1 MFFNNLWMYKKINVM
16 NGLTIAAIVFLV
28 LLVVVWLPLL
38 IISMRKAWKETV
50 SRPAHPIPMTKDEA
64 EKIDHIKANDA
75 RMQDEVNKTLRN
87 KENNK

>member
-1 MFFNNLWMYKKINVM
+1 M

-50 SRPAHPIPMTKDEA
+50 SRPPRPISLTKAEA
-64 EKIDHIKANDA
+64 EEIKRIEADYA
-75 RMQDEVNKTLRN
+75 RKQDEVNKTLRD
-87 KENNK
+87 KVNN

>member
-1 MFFNNLWMYKKINVM
+1 M

-50 SRPAHPIPMTKDEA
+50 SRPVRPIPMTKEEA
-64 EKIDHIKANDA
+64 EEIKRIEADYA
-75 RMQDEVNKTLRN
+75 RKQDEVNKTLRD
-87 KENNK
+87 KENN

>member
-1 MFFNNLWMYKKINVM
+1 MHFFTEPNNGFMFFNNLWMYKKINVM

-50 SRPAHPIPMTKDEA
+50 SRLPTPS
-64 EKIDHIKANDA
+64 
-75 RMQDEVNKTLRN
+75 L
-87 KENNK
+87 

>member
-1 MFFNNLWMYKKINVM
+1 M

-50 SRPAHPIPMTKDEA
+50 SRPARPIPMTKEEA
-64 EKIDHIKANDA
+64 EEIKQIEADYA

>member
-1 MFFNNLWMYKKINVM
+1 M

-38 IISMRKAWKETV
+38 IISIRKAWKETV
-50 SRPAHPIPMTKDEA
+50 SRPPRPIPMTKEEA
-64 EKIDHIKANDA
+64 EEIRQIEADYA

-87 KENNK
+87 KENN

>member
-1 MFFNNLWMYKKINVM
+1 M

-50 SRPAHPIPMTKDEA
+50 SRQVRPIPMTKEEA
-64 EKIDHIKANDA
+64 EEIKRIEADYA
-75 RMQDEVNKTLRN
+75 RKQDEVNKTLRD

>member
-1 MFFNNLWMYKKINVM
+1 M

-38 IISMRKAWKETV
+38 IISIRKAWKETV
-50 SRPAHPIPMTKDEA
+50 SRPPRPIPMTKEEA
-64 EKIDHIKANDA
+64 EEIRQIEADYA